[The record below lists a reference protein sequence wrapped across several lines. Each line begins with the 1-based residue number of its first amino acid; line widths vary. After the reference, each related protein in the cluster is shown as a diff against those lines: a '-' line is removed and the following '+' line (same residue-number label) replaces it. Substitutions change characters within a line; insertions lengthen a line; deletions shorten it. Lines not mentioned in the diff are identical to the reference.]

1 MKRIL
6 VAGIVAGGLV
16 LGGFASAAEEPGQWY
31 FSPMASVIWVDD
43 NRLVDDDVGAA
54 LAIGRAFSDA
64 WNVEFHSFGYQLDGF
79 DDTDYWGVGVD
90 FMRVYYRSGRISP
103 YLLGG
108 GGWNVHNRQ
117 FGLRPQELLFQCC
130 IRPVLT
136 DLVPGGSA
144 ALRTE
149 LRYRF
154 DGESPSAK
162 DLMLNIG
169 LQIPFGS
176 PYAQP
181 APPPPATA
189 ATGPGR
195 TAAGRLRRRRR
206 PGQPGPVPGHAA
218 GRRGGRARLPAGFRR
233 RRRAG
238 LPRDQCPDT
247 PSGSRVDSRGCP
259 IEDVI
264 ALEGVTFAFNSD
276 QITADERGTLNE
288 AVDILKSL
296 PRGQSRGRRSHGL
309 RGRGRLQPGAVR
321 APGPRRAGVPRSR
334 GNRPRPDD
342 GARLRRSRAD
352 RGQLH
357 RRGPRPEPA
366 RRTAYSELAGKSRCS
381 SRGKARWETA
391 GPCIRI
397 FTGGGAARRQPRGSL
412 PAL

>member
-6 VAGIVAGGLV
+6 VAGIVAGGLA
-16 LGGFASAAEEPGQWY
+16 LGGIASAAEKPGQWY

-64 WNVEFHSFGYQLDGF
+64 WNVELHSFGYQLDGF

-90 FMRVYYRSGRISP
+90 FMRVFYRSGRISP

-117 FGLRPQELLFQCC
+117 FGPDHKNSYLNAAFGL
-130 IRPVLT
+130 LT
-136 DLVPGGSA
+136 DFVPGGSV

-181 APPPPATA
+181 APPPPPPPPPA
-189 ATGPGR
+189 APPPADSDGDGVPDNLDRCPDTPRG
-195 TAAGRLRRRRR
+195 AAVDEHGCPLDSD
-206 PGQPGPVPGHAA
+206 GDGVPD
-218 GRRGGRARLPAGFRR
+218 F
-233 RRRAG
+233 
-238 LPRDQCPDT
+238 RDQCPDT
-247 PSGSRVDSRGCP
+247 PPGSRVDSRGCP

-264 ALEGVTFAFNSD
+264 TLEGVTFAFNSE

-288 AVDILKSL
+288 AVDILTRYPEVKVEVAGHTDSV
-296 PRGQSRGRRSHGL
+296 
-309 RGRGRLQPGAVR
+309 GADDYNQ
-321 APGPRRAGVPRSR
+321 ALSERRARAVLEFLAAAGIDRERMTAR
-334 GNRPRPDD
+334 GYGEAEPVADNATDEGRARNRRVE
-342 GARLRRSRAD
+342 LRILD
-352 RGQLH
+352 
-357 RRGPRPEPA
+357 
-366 RRTAYSELAGKSRCS
+366 
-381 SRGKARWETA
+381 
-391 GPCIRI
+391 
-397 FTGGGAARRQPRGSL
+397 
-412 PAL
+412 